1 MSLWSQPAS
10 CTYWRAP
17 TINLGILPRSFMP
30 IMRVSMTYCPL
41 HKTELLVD
49 TIFLWC
55 KWPEEMASLHDV
67 DIAVVLL
74 LLPPSLPRISHSI
87 WTHSDTTWA
96 SIVAHEASHS
106 IRPFPKHYILVSC
119 LWQKR
124 AVQLWHLTHWQK
136 LWCWPTS
143 NLRLVVNWEKCTAV
157 YSFAYSNSINQSFVY
172 PRSI

>member
-17 TINLGILPRSFMP
+17 TNNLRILPRSFMSV
-30 IMRVSMTYCPL
+30 MRVSMTYCPL

-67 DIAVVLL
+67 DIAFVLL
-74 LLPPSLPRISHSI
+74 LLPPSLPCISHFI
-87 WTHSDTTWA
+87 WTLSQWHNMTFHCSAWCQSLYTSLPQA
-96 SIVAHEASHS
+96 LYLG
-106 IRPFPKHYILVSC
+106 R

-124 AVQLWHLTHWQK
+124 AVQFWHLT
-136 LWCWPTS
+136 TGG
-143 NLRLVVNWEKCTAV
+143 
-157 YSFAYSNSINQSFVY
+157 SFVAG
-172 PRSI
+172 PLLILDW

>member
-87 WTHSDTTWA
+87 WTLSQWHNMSFHCSTWGQ
-96 SIVAHEASHS
+96 SLFVPSPSTISWWVACDKREQFNSGTLHTGGSYVAD
-106 IRPFPKHYILVSC
+106 PLLILD
-119 LWQKR
+119 W
-124 AVQLWHLTHWQK
+124 
-136 LWCWPTS
+136 
-143 NLRLVVNWEKCTAV
+143 
-157 YSFAYSNSINQSFVY
+157 
-172 PRSI
+172 

>member
-10 CTYWRAP
+10 CTYWKAP
-17 TINLGILPRSFMP
+17 TINLRILPRSFMS

-67 DIAVVLL
+67 DIAFVLL
-74 LLPPSLPRISHSI
+74 LLPPSLQVIPFGFF
-87 WTHSDTTWA
+87 HSDTPWA
-96 SIVAHEASHS
+96 SIVAYEASHS
-106 IRPFPKHYILVSC
+106 IRPFLKHYILVSW

-124 AVQLWHLTHWQK
+124 AVQFWHLT
-136 LWCWPTS
+136 TGG
-143 NLRLVVNWEKCTAV
+143 
-157 YSFAYSNSINQSFVY
+157 SFVAD
-172 PRSI
+172 PLLILDW